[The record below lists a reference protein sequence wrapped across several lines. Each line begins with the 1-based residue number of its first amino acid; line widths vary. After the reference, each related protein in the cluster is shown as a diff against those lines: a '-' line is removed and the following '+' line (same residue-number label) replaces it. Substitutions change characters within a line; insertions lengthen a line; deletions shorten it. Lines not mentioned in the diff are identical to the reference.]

1 MNKEGIYY
9 TILLVLF
16 VSFSAVSQSSS
27 KEKTIE
33 EIENADLIEFANNS
47 EVLSSVVTSEYGIRI
62 FEVKSGFNYASTGFY
77 SSQSKV
83 VIALTMRGDKPI
95 MKVYQVNDIS
105 NPRDVRWE
113 KIDSVVRFRLN
124 HSSIPHTRTLRFEIV
139 NGELTLK

>member
-62 FEVKSGFNYASTGFY
+62 FEVKSGFN
-77 SSQSKV
+77 
-83 VIALTMRGDKPI
+83 
-95 MKVYQVNDIS
+95 
-105 NPRDVRWE
+105 
-113 KIDSVVRFRLN
+113 
-124 HSSIPHTRTLRFEIV
+124 
-139 NGELTLK
+139 